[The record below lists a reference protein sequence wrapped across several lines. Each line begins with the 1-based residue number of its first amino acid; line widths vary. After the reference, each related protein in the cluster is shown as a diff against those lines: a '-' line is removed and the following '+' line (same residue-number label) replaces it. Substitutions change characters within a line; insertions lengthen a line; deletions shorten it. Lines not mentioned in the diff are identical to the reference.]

1 MQFATFLLHNRSAA
15 YAFVYSQTP
24 ELHWTHQWYWLEGVS
39 CQLFSPFCALHD
51 FMHFNDIRL
60 CKDINVPLL
69 YKRFFTHLNR
79 YHRAKPVIIDPGLYS
94 VNKSDV
100 FWVSQKRNVP
110 TAYKLFTGEKHY
122 FTFLLPVQIFSSFKF
137 ESF

>member
-15 YAFVYSQTP
+15 YAFFYSQTP
-24 ELHWTHQWYWLEGVS
+24 EFHWTHQWYWLEGVS
-39 CQLFSPFCALHD
+39 CQFFSPFCSLH
-51 FMHFNDIRL
+51 MIL
-60 CKDINVPLL
+60 CILITYDCVKINVPLL
-69 YKRFFTHLNR
+69 YKWFFTHLNR